1 MFLRPGEIVSLEGS
15 RCCCVGCCRGEPRT
29 TGPLGRA
36 QPEPCSC
43 RCLHQSVTLVTLC
56 KPWGPRGGRRLELLN
71 RPGTPGKRAHFSG
84 PRPPTSLGSRDQSVG
99 RCPGPP
105 LRPYPG
111 TGTTC
116 QSSLHL
122 SLSRSDAHRSFCP
135 AFSGLG
141 IRCCCRQVG
150 GGGSWGR
157 TEAVTRSS
165 FNPVHAVGV

>member
-1 MFLRPGEIVSLEGS
+1 MLR
-15 RCCCVGCCRGEPRT
+15 GCCRGEPRT

-56 KPWGPRGGRRLELLN
+56 KPWGPRGGRRLALLD
-71 RPGTPGKRAHFSG
+71 PSGTPGKRAHFSG

-99 RCPGPP
+99 CCPGPP

-122 SLSRSDAHRSFCP
+122 SAAVMHTAPSVPRFP
-135 AFSGLG
+135 ALAFVAAVGRL
-141 IRCCCRQVG
+141 G
-150 GGGSWGR
+150 GGAGGGQER
-157 TEAVTRSS
+157 
-165 FNPVHAVGV
+165 